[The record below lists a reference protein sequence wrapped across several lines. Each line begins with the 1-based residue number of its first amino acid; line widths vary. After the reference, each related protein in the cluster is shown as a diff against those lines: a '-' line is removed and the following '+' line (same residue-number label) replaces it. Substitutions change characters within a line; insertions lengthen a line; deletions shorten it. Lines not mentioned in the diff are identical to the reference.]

1 VVGEGDERLAAVD
14 CGLWATI
21 GTPFIPAWQL
31 ESKRVGWEWGCLG
44 EWRAVRWHAMRWI
57 EHSAP

>member
-14 CGLWATI
+14 CGLWAII

-31 ESKRVGWEWGCLG
+31 ESKRVGWGMGLSWRVAR
-44 EWRAVRWHAMRWI
+44 RAVACHAMDR
-57 EHSAP
+57 A